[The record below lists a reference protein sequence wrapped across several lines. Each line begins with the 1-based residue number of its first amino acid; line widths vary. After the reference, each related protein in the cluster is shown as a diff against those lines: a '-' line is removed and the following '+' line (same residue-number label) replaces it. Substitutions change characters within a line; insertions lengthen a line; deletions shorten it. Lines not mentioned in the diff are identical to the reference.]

1 MSQNFIGCDR
11 GQAFLMPPSLLDWI
25 AGDHLVW
32 TILESVEGMDLA
44 EFYAAYRADGHGRPA
59 YDPSM
64 MVALLLYAYARGNR
78 SSRGIER
85 ECREDVVYRVI
96 AANRVPDH
104 STIAEFR
111 QRHEAALAGLF
122 GEVLLLCRAAGMV
135 NVGVIA
141 VDGTKVHANASNM
154 ANRDYRQIALE
165 ILKEADRI
173 DSEEDELY
181 GDQRGD
187 ELPEHLRT
195 PEGRRAALKEAKQ
208 RLERERAAKREQL
221 RDCAAGQDAG
231 DRGEGNGPVAESLEL
246 DPAVIVARV
255 QGRQGWL
262 REAKRQLDTRR
273 QQDPRPVPRSRV
285 GRLLVGEQKL
295 QEDLAVEREANDA
308 YEAWRAHGIALDGT
322 RRMAPGTTKPFVPPP
337 EPAGKANTTDPDSKN
352 LKAFRGYVQ
361 GYNAQAVVTEQQI
374 VIAAEVNVD
383 PQDFSHLGPM
393 VAAAQAELA
402 NAGIDEQPD
411 VVVADAGYWHHQ
423 QMDELAAQGIAVLI
437 PPDSKKRTTA
447 RPGWDGGRY
456 TWMRRLLATDIGR
469 ELYDKRHQTIEPVF
483 GQIKFNRKIDRFQR
497 RGRSAVR
504 SEWRLAAA
512 THNLLKLHQH
522 RTAPATA

>member
-1 MSQNFIGCDR
+1 MPQNFIGCNR
-11 GQAFLMPPSLLDWI
+11 EQAFLMPPSLRDWV
-25 AGDHLVW
+25 AEDHLVW
-32 TILESVEGMDLA
+32 TILGAVEEMDLDA
-44 EFYAAYRADGHGRPA
+44 FYGVYRADGHGRPA
-59 YDPSM
+59 YEPSM

-85 ECREDVVYRVI
+85 ECREDVAYRVI

-111 QRHEAALAGLF
+111 KRHEAALAGLF
-122 GEVLLLCRAAGMV
+122 GEVLVLCRQAGMV
-135 NVGVIA
+135 KVGVIA

-165 ILKEADRI
+165 ILAEADRV
-173 DSEEDELY
+173 DREEDELY
-181 GDQRGD
+181 GDARGD

-195 PEGRRAALKEAKQ
+195 AEGRRAALREAK
-208 RLERERAAKREQL
+208 RKLDRDRAGEP
-221 RDCAAGQDAG
+221 DSDGHGQG
-231 DRGEGNGPVAESLEL
+231 VSLEF

-262 REAKRQLDTRR
+262 REAKRQLDDHR
-273 QQDPRPVPRSRV
+273 QQHSRPVPRARV
-285 GRLLVGEQKL
+285 GRLLAGEQRL
-295 QEDLAVEREANDA
+295 VEDLEVERAANTA
-308 YEAWRAHGIALDGT
+308 YEVYRARGVMKDG
-322 RRMAPGTTKPFVPPP
+322 RRFGGPPNPYVPPP

-393 VAAAQAELA
+393 IAAAQRELE
-402 NAGIDEQPD
+402 NAGIDVQPD

-437 PPDSKKRTTA
+437 PPDSKKRKTA

-469 ELYDKRHQTIEPVF
+469 ELYDKRHQVIEPVF

-522 RTAPATA
+522 RIATATA